1 MSSEVEFVG
10 VRGNDPK
17 VILGS
22 TGPVGGDDRARGR
35 AKLVVTEISQP
46 LPSELVTR
54 LPAPEPL
61 RPLQEMNQQA
71 MTLQAKLR
79 QEKDEPKRAE
89 IQNKIRELAQQRD
102 EKVPALFREVLAQY
116 ANEPA
121 AFDVAM
127 NMARSAR
134 TMKLQADE
142 AKQIVA
148 IVRRHAEP
156 YGPRFLVPTLV
167 GLAEALGG
175 SKEYLA
181 AALSASEVAFQNL
194 SDESPLALQSRCLS
208 VYQRALEQS
217 GRSAEA
223 QPIAARLAAVEARL
237 DEDYRAKVPPFKPE
251 PFAGRK
257 NPQANRAVV
266 LELFTGA
273 QCPPC
278 VAADVAFDALRQTYQ
293 PKDVILV
300 QYHVH
305 IPGPDPMANP
315 ATLARW
321 DYYRNKFREAIRGVP
336 SSIFN
341 GAPKAGGGGGM
352 PNSEAKYHQ
361 YRDLINDGLA
371 NSTPVRLSG
380 QAQRQGDQLSLE
392 VQVDGAAPDAGSEL
406 KLRLL
411 LVEDEV
417 KFVGSNSIRFHHHV
431 VRSMIGGPDGV
442 AIQGSSFRHTAT
454 IDIAQLR
461 RDLDAYLTN
470 YNRDTRPFPQPGR
483 PLDLLHL
490 KVVAL
495 VQDDKNGEILQAAQ
509 WDVKPR

>member
-1 MSSEVEFVG
+1 
-10 VRGNDPK
+10 
-17 VILGS
+17 
-22 TGPVGGDDRARGR
+22 
-35 AKLVVTEISQP
+35 
-46 LPSELVTR
+46 
-54 LPAPEPL
+54 
-61 RPLQEMNQQA
+61 
-71 MTLQAKLR
+71 
-79 QEKDEPKRAE
+79 
-89 IQNKIRELAQQRD
+89 
-102 EKVPALFREVLAQY
+102 
-116 ANEPA
+116 
-121 AFDVAM
+121 
-127 NMARSAR
+127 
-134 TMKLQADE
+134 
-142 AKQIVA
+142 
-148 IVRRHAEP
+148 
-156 YGPRFLVPTLV
+156 
-167 GLAEALGG
+167 
-175 SKEYLA
+175 
-181 AALSASEVAFQNL
+181 
-194 SDESPLALQSRCLS
+194 
-208 VYQRALEQS
+208 
-217 GRSAEA
+217 
-223 QPIAARLAAVEARL
+223 
-237 DEDYRAKVPPFKPE
+237 
-251 PFAGRK
+251 
-257 NPQANRAVV
+257 
-266 LELFTGA
+266 
-273 QCPPC
+273 
-278 VAADVAFDALRQTYQ
+278 
-293 PKDVILV
+293 
-300 QYHVH
+300 
-305 IPGPDPMANP
+305 
-315 ATLARW
+315 
-321 DYYRNKFREAIRGVP
+321 
-336 SSIFN
+336 
-341 GAPKAGGGGGM
+341 M